1 MSPRVSGRRPGITKA
16 VLTGAVAVTLAT
28 TLGLSACG
36 SDDDA
41 DEASTS
47 TSSASSTASSSSSA
61 TSAAA
66 SSENPEGSED
76 AGAED
81 AEGAEDA
88 DAENP
93 DGAEPAP
100 EDNQDGVDAQGGDN
114 SAAGAPAGQDD
125 AAQITALERGF
136 AEDRTYSEYLRYTY
150 EHTCNA
156 DLEQTVGGREA
167 AMEDADA
174 NGELGQKR
182 VSEVMASLPIIHG
195 VNDIRVNGDRATAN
209 LDQTMNGNR
218 QTLPKNYVREDG
230 QWRTCIA

>member
-1 MSPRVSGRRPGITKA
+1 MSPRVSGRRPGITRA

-76 AGAED
+76 PED

-88 DAENP
+88 DAGNP

-100 EDNQDGVDAQGGDN
+100 EDNQDGDN
-114 SAAGAPAGQDD
+114 NAAGAAGAAAGQDD

-156 DLEQTVGGREA
+156 DLDQTVGGREA

-182 VSEVMASLPIIHG
+182 VSEVMATLPIIHG

>member
-1 MSPRVSGRRPGITKA
+1 MSPRVSGHRPGITTA
-16 VLTGAVAVTLAT
+16 VLAGVVAT
-28 TLGLSACG
+28 TLALAACG
-36 SDDDA
+36 SDDA
-41 DEASTS
+41 DGDSTATSTTSSSSGAASTS
-47 TSSASSTASSSSSA
+47 AKESTEASEASESARPDASESA
-61 TSAAA
+61 EPAPGDQPDGDRNEG
-66 SSENPEGSED
+66 ENPEG
-76 AGAED
+76 A
-81 AEGAEDA
+81 
-88 DAENP
+88 
-93 DGAEPAP
+93 PAP
-100 EDNQDGVDAQGGDN
+100 EPAN
-114 SAAGAPAGQDD
+114 APAGNPAVGDD

-156 DLEQTVGGREA
+156 DLDQTVGGREA
-167 AMEDADA
+167 AMQDADA

-182 VSEVMASLPIIHG
+182 VSEVMGTLPTIHG